1 MDTGTTPVSTNLIH
15 HLNNKHMK
23 EKVRAI
29 IILNEITVDCAR
41 HMTKEHF
48 LPVQERL
55 VEVRDIILAEMFP
68 QPVEVPVDLEI
79 DWSKASNS

>member
-1 MDTGTTPVSTNLIH
+1 
-15 HLNNKHMK
+15 MK

-55 VEVRDIILAEMFP
+55 VEVRDIILEEMFP
-68 QPVEVPVDLEI
+68 RPVDIPVDLEI
-79 DWSKASNS
+79 DWSQSSKS